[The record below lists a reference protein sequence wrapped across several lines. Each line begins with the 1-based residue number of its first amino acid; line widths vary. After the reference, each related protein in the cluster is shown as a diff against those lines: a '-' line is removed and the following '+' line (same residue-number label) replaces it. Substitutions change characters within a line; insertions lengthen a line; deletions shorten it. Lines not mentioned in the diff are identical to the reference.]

1 MDGGK
6 QMKRFLSLILIFAV
20 IFSLSSCSDGDNK
33 AISYSLSAS
42 PSTLDPQYATDTASQ
57 IVINNTFEGL
67 VRLSSDGEI
76 IPGIA
81 ESWNV
86 SGDGLTYTFNLKANT
101 EWYCPSVLKS
111 EFGED
116 FYNKFSAEKVTAS
129 DFVFAMQRAVSPETA
144 SPNAH
149 RLFVIENASEIY
161 SGKAEASTL
170 GVSAP
175 QDYTLII
182 KLHEPCPDMLE
193 RLTESAF
200 MPCNEEF
207 FNSMN
212 GRYGLTHRHILC
224 NGPFYVSAWDK
235 ESSLSIRRNKYYAG
249 EQAVMP
255 SSVNFSFDYDAQTIA
270 GKVSSAAASAALL
283 PPDCEAPENSVVV
296 KENPNSVFGFVFNC
310 SDSRLKNTNL
320 RLALCSSIDRS
331 LFSQEQNNTVPMSG
345 FVPQSCFAGSVNY
358 REAIG
363 NQTPQINSGVSA
375 AAAYWKV
382 ALSELNTDK
391 ISLTVLCPEWL
402 DTPVR
407 RQLQIW
413 QQTLGINLSIT
424 IETKTP
430 EEIQAAVSSGNFQIA
445 LAGIESSYD
454 SAVDFLAS
462 LRNGGAFRFSS
473 EEYGRIID
481 RLLTVE
487 DDKELLSG
495 CLTAETYILQ
505 QALCFP
511 LYSRSSRFVMHEEI
525 EDITIVNSE
534 SSVSFINA
542 KRYD

>member
-1 MDGGK
+1 
-6 QMKRFLSLILIFAV
+6 MKRFLSLILIFAV

-42 PSTLDPQYATDTASQ
+42 PATLDPQYATDTASQ

-413 QQTLGINLSIT
+413 QQTLGINLGIT

>member
-1 MDGGK
+1 
-6 QMKRFLSLILIFAV
+6 MKRFLSLILIFAV

-42 PSTLDPQYATDTASQ
+42 PATLDPQYATDTASQ

-270 GKVSSAAASAALL
+270 GKISSAAASAALL

>member
-42 PSTLDPQYATDTASQ
+42 PATLDPQYATDTASQ

-270 GKVSSAAASAALL
+270 GKISSAAASAALL

-413 QQTLGINLSIT
+413 QQTLGINLGIT
-424 IETKTP
+424 IETKSP
-430 EEIQAAVSSGNFQIA
+430 EEIQAAVSSGNFQIV

>member
-1 MDGGK
+1 
-6 QMKRFLSLILIFAV
+6 MKRFLSLILIFAV

-270 GKVSSAAASAALL
+270 GKISSAAASAALL

>member
-42 PSTLDPQYATDTASQ
+42 PATLDPQYATDTASQ

-270 GKVSSAAASAALL
+270 GKISSAAASAALL

-296 KENPNSVFGFVFNC
+296 KENPNSVFGFIFNC

-413 QQTLGINLSIT
+413 QQTLGINLGIT

-430 EEIQAAVSSGNFQIA
+430 EEIQAAVRSGNFQIA

>member
-1 MDGGK
+1 
-6 QMKRFLSLILIFAV
+6 MKRFLSLILIFAV

-270 GKVSSAAASAALL
+270 GKISSAAASAALL

-296 KENPNSVFGFVFNC
+296 KENPNSVFGFIFNC
-310 SDSRLKNTNL
+310 SDPRLKNTNL

-413 QQTLGINLSIT
+413 QQTLGINLGIT

>member
-42 PSTLDPQYATDTASQ
+42 PATLDPQYATDTASQ

-101 EWYCPSVLKS
+101 EWYCPSVLKR

-270 GKVSSAAASAALL
+270 GKISSAAASAALL

-382 ALSELNTDK
+382 ALSELNADK

-413 QQTLGINLSIT
+413 QQTLGINLGIT

>member
-1 MDGGK
+1 
-6 QMKRFLSLILIFAV
+6 MKRFLSLILIFAV

-42 PSTLDPQYATDTASQ
+42 PATLDPQYATDTASQ

-76 IPGIA
+76 IPGLA

-101 EWYCPSVLKS
+101 EWYCPSVLKR

-270 GKVSSAAASAALL
+270 GKISSAAASAALL

-296 KENPNSVFGFVFNC
+296 KENPNSVFVFIFNC

-413 QQTLGINLSIT
+413 QQTLGINLGIT